1 MTKPA
6 AALALNWTRGLTQV
20 SALATL
26 VCAFTAGSAQAAV
39 YTGVWDPAYG
49 APFTN
54 LGWRGSAH
62 YAVPNACEPAGT
74 ADINNLASC
83 GGAAVVTSAE
93 VEFYDVTAGGQPTLA
108 TLVFDPLSMFV
119 GTLRYLDGELAQ
131 LTTSASNAVN
141 PTANLSAFG
150 VASTAGFFLQF
161 SLDGPHL
168 GWIDCGPESDGCNR
182 GSNDSVNFAPRFSIS
197 RDTTAVP
204 EPGSLW
210 LSGLAL
216 VALCRLRRAKV

>member
-6 AALALNWTRGLTQV
+6 TVLAPNWARGLTQV
-20 SALATL
+20 IAL

-62 YAVPNACEPAGT
+62 YTVPNSCEPTGT
-74 ADINNLASC
+74 ADVDNATAC
-83 GGAAVVTSAE
+83 AGAAVVTSAE

-108 TLVFDPLSMFV
+108 TLVFDPLSLV
-119 GTLRYLDGELAQ
+119 IGTLRYLDGELAQ
-131 LTTSASNAVN
+131 LVTSASNVVN
-141 PTANLSAFG
+141 PAVNLSAFG

-161 SLDGPHL
+161 ALDGPHL
-168 GWIDCGPESDGCNR
+168 GWIDCGPESDGCQR
-182 GSNDSVNFAPRFSIS
+182 GSNDSVNFAPRFAIS
-197 RDTTAVP
+197 RVTTAVP

-216 VALCRLRRAKV
+216 LALCRLRRAKV